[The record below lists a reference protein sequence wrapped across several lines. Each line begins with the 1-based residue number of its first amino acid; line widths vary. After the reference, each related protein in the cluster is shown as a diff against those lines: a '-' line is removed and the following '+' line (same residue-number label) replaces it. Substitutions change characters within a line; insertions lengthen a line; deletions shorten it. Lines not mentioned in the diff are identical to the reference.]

1 MNMEIKGKLKTGE
14 AVYTDKNGDY
24 WVEKDYRYLVYPT
37 KEELEEI
44 ESIEGERYE

>member
-1 MNMEIKGKLKTGE
+1 MEIKGKLKTGE
-14 AVYTDKNGDY
+14 AVYVDKNDDY